1 MIGRAPHS
9 IGKDVR
15 QRAPAVVGEPKLKD
29 LVHRASTRHGYRR
42 LVRGNPKA
50 LLDQSQHV
58 TELREVCLSLESRIH
73 RKVNWKIT
81 GSGVRS

>member
-1 MIGRAPHS
+1 MIGRAPLS
-9 IGKDVR
+9 IGQDVR

-29 LVHRASTRHGYRR
+29 LVHRASTRDGCHRVVRR
-42 LVRGNPKA
+42 NPKA

-58 TELREVCLSLESRIH
+58 TKLREICLSLETRIH

-81 GSGVRS
+81 GASVMS